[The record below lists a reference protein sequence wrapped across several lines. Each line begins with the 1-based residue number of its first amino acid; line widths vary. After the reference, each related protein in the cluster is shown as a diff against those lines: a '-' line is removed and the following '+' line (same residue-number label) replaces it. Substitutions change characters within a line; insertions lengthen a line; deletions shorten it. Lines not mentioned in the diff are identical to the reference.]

1 MISALS
7 ILYRFILHDSLKNN
21 EGIRK
26 KLNQNSD
33 SIMERNFQFFVS
45 KTNYYRLPML
55 PLIVPPPE
63 L

>member
-1 MISALS
+1 MISTKS
-7 ILYRFILHDSLKNN
+7 IFSRFILQDILTNN

-26 KLNQNSD
+26 KLNQNSVPK
-33 SIMERNFQFFVS
+33 MERNFQFFMS
-45 KTNYYRLPML
+45 KTNNYRLPML